1 MSARLTILRN
11 AIAEQIRTI
20 YTDTDQVVVGSS
32 TDPAVYPG
40 WRVTMATG
48 QSQPFAYGK
57 QEVSVV
63 IYVQLF
69 LGPPTSTQED
79 RQDEICDHFEAVCAK
94 AVLGPAALKARAVTL
109 SIPDGANPAFDRETL
124 DIHDEAA
131 VQEAGL
137 PDMQIGIRVK
147 YTLP

>member
-11 AIAEQIRTI
+11 AIAAQIRTI

-32 TDPAVYPG
+32 AEPATLPG

-57 QEVSVV
+57 QEISVV
-63 IYVQLF
+63 VFVQLF
-69 LGPPTSTQED
+69 VGDFTGTQED
-79 RQDEICDHFEAVCAK
+79 RQDAIMTHIEAVCAK
-94 AVLGPAALKARAVTL
+94 AVLGHQALTAQAAALSVPAGT
-109 SIPDGANPAFDRETL
+109 NPGFDRETL
-124 DIHDEAA
+124 DIHDEEA
-131 VQEAGL
+131 VEAAGL
-137 PDMQIGIRVK
+137 PDAQIGIRVK